1 MQPTSKEWVLCST
14 FWTRPCLLFGILL
27 HGRSFYSLL
36 FFFNNL
42 FISVQTP
49 DIHFIL
55 LIIIHYSF
63 ILLLKLFQLWPFGS
77 CFCPLTCLCR
87 YRVGW
92 FVLNTSHFGATTCL
106 SCTILGLSC
115 IFPALILESTVS
127 PRSTCSFY

>member
-63 ILLLKLFQLWPFGS
+63 ILLLKLFQLWALEDFSAGS
-77 CFCPLTCLCR
+77 YIHLTCLL
-87 YRVGW
+87 
-92 FVLNTSHFGATTCL
+92 FCL
-106 SCTILGLSC
+106 LSSYSLPLQDILGSSY
-115 IFPALILESTVS
+115 IFPALTLESGISSRS
-127 PRSTCSFY
+127 PRFFFGE